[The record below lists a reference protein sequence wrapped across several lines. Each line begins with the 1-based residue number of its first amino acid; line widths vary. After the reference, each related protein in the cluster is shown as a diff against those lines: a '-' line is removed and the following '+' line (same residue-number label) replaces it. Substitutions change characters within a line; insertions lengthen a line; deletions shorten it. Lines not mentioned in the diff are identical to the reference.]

1 MISASLSR
9 PGQDVRPLVPRPL
22 VRGYPGKGG
31 DDDIT
36 EERAQAMSDKD
47 NNKNSP
53 AASKGPRTSR
63 RRLLKAGA
71 AVPVVYT
78 LSSGSAL
85 AAMSQACDLK
95 DGNVR
100 RISEQ
105 LGDNIVVDGVNYTVV
120 DGSVTINGQTFVVDG
135 NELITQSCWSS
146 LVPGGTSGGF
156 I

>member
-1 MISASLSR
+1 MSGR
-9 PGQDVRPLVPRPL
+9 W
-22 VRGYPGKGG
+22 YPGLWYQGRGG

-47 NNKNSP
+47 NIKNSP
-53 AASKGPRTSR
+53 AASASKTPRTSR

-71 AVPVVYT
+71 AVPVAYT

-85 AAMSQACDLK
+85 AATSQACYFK
-95 DGNVR
+95 EGNVR

-105 LGDNIVVDGVNYTVV
+105 LGPDIVVVDGAPYPVI

-135 NELITQSCWSS
+135 NELVTQSCWSS
-146 LVPGGTSGGF
+146 LMPGGPSGG
-156 I
+156 IT